1 MYLFQSVFD
10 IYLFIFILLYLY
22 RQEYPDIR
30 KSKIIVY
37 GCQIHGLPD
46 TVVETLFFLFKPLM
60 EVLFPTSFRV
70 FPAKSTYLHYELEN
84 CLVCFFEDLSE
95 IKSRV
100 LVIQPSIVWEYTQL
114 GDILA
119 NSGSLKS
126 STNITVN
133 NMFFSSLPDLEVESS
148 VSIADAWKFTASAQC
163 EGKKSEF
170 SESNLHF
177 LIKAVA
183 ENWSIQVSAMDLLL
197 LYHILETNLL
207 CVIDTAPIIYDL
219 TVGKVLS
226 KIKQTAGFE
235 KRTGRRA
242 NSIESNPTV
251 VPTNRSES
259 EVTHSSAGGGTL
271 SPNFVYFIY
280 ILIYFYIVI
289 FQTYIKYI
297 Q

>member
-1 MYLFQSVFD
+1 MIKEIASILERIYNIIFMY
-10 IYLFIFILLYLY
+10 FIY

-30 KSKIIVY
+30 KSKIVVY

-46 TVVETLFFLFKPLM
+46 TIVETLFFLFKPLA

-84 CLVCFFEDLSE
+84 CLVCLFEDLSE

-126 STNITVN
+126 SMNVTVN
-133 NMFFSSLPDLEVESS
+133 NIFFSSLPDLEVESS
-148 VSIADAWKFTASAQC
+148 VSIADAWKLTASFQC

-170 SESNLHF
+170 NESNLHF

-183 ENWSIQVSAMDLLL
+183 ENWSIQVSTMDLLL
-197 LYHILETNLL
+197 LYHILVTNLL
-207 CVIDTAPIIYDL
+207 CIVDTAPVIYDL
-219 TVGKVLS
+219 TIGKMLS
-226 KIKQTAGFE
+226 KIKQTAGYE
-235 KRTGRRA
+235 KRTGGGRA
-242 NSIESNPTV
+242 NSLESNPTINR
-251 VPTNRSES
+251 TNRSES
-259 EVTHSSAGGGTL
+259 EVTHSSAGAL
-271 SPNFVYFIY
+271 SPKLVNIFY
-280 ILIYFYIVI
+280 ILYIL
-289 FQTYIKYI
+289 
-297 Q
+297 